1 MLVGRADELRSLGA
15 ALERAGAGA
24 PQALLV
30 GGEAGVGKTRLV
42 EEFAGRAER
51 AGAVVAVGGC
61 LELGAEG
68 LPFAPFATALR
79 ALHRALGDE
88 LVRAARGGEAELARL
103 LPELAG
109 AGGAEDPGDR
119 HDVEA
124 KARLFEHAARL
135 LEKLAAERTV
145 VLVLEDLHWSDRSTR
160 ELFGYLIRSLQG
172 ARVVLLGTYRSDDI
186 HRRHP
191 LRPFL
196 AELERLR
203 TVQRLELA
211 RFSRQEVIGQ
221 LTAIRGAGPLPHLVD
236 TIFQRSDGNP
246 FFVEELTAL
255 LDCGGS
261 PDALSESL
269 RDLLLVRVEA
279 LPEATQRV
287 LRTAAEAGS
296 TVEFGLLLAVSG
308 QDEEELIE
316 ALRPAVDAGILM
328 PAAGGPGA
336 DSYRFRHA
344 LLREATGDDLLP
356 GERSRL
362 HRRYAEALAA
372 DPSLVRPEEHAARL
386 ASHWYAAR
394 DPARALPA
402 ALKAADEAGMRHAFA
417 EQLALLRRAVELW
430 DEVPEEQLRE
440 LPAARYAESYPLC
453 RCADQ
458 PHLHFVDLL
467 AEAAVAARLD
477 DSHEQARTLTRRALE
492 LLDEEAEPERA
503 AWFWLERQ
511 WQVVNSGG
519 ADGWA
524 ELGKAQELVADRPP
538 SPVKADVLAT
548 AALWKMLHSPDPASI
563 PLAES
568 AVEQARLVG
577 AAEVELHARITLA
590 TLRTHAAD
598 VERGIAELYE
608 LRDAADRS
616 GAPTVIGRAHNN
628 LASVLEMTGR
638 SREAI
643 EAARGGLAAARKQG
657 LRDSIAFIGCNMVDA
672 MISVGEW
679 DAAEQDLAR
688 LRSYGAQ
695 ARTRAFAGLAAAW
708 LALYRGD
715 VDRAGELLAEAR
727 EAAGASQAEPQGS
740 YRMVQ
745 IGARIL
751 MERGRYDEARAMLA
765 EGLVKL
771 PELGHESYLWQLLV
785 SAAAAEGD
793 ARGLPG
799 TAAGRDELLD
809 RLERAAG
816 QLDTPTPIWVA
827 WQRYFVAELARARG
841 GSEVALWEAA
851 ASALEPLERP
861 HELGWVRYRWAEALL
876 AGGAAVPVR
885 ERAARLLGQAYA
897 AAQALG
903 AAPLRD
909 GVEQLAARA
918 RIPLAAPGDA
928 AAQAPAPADPAEA
941 LGLTARETDVLRLV
955 TAGRSNRQI
964 AEELF
969 ISPKTASVH
978 VSNLMAKLGVSNR
991 GEAAA
996 VAHRMRLFES
1006 A

>member
-1 MLVGRADELRSLGA
+1 VLVGRAGELRALGA
-15 ALERAGAGA
+15 SLARAGAGA

-79 ALHRALGDE
+79 SLHRALGDE

-269 RDLLLVRVEA
+269 RDLLLVRVET

-308 QDEEELIE
+308 QGEEELIE
-316 ALRPAVDAGILM
+316 ALRPAVDAGILI
-328 PAAGGPGA
+328 PAAEGPAA

-372 DPSLVRPEEHAARL
+372 DPALVRPEEHAARL
-386 ASHWYAAR
+386 ASHWYHAR
-394 DPARALPA
+394 DAARALPA
-402 ALKAADEAGMRHAFA
+402 ALTAAAEAGMRHAFA
-417 EQLALLRRAVELW
+417 EQLALLERAIELW
-430 DEVPEEQLRE
+430 DEVPEEQPRE
-440 LPAARYAESYPLC
+440 LPAGRYAESYPLC
-453 RCADQ
+453 RCADR
-458 PHLHFVDLL
+458 PHLHFLDLL
-467 AEAAVAARLD
+467 AEATVAARLD
-477 DSHEQARTLTRRALE
+477 DAHEHARALIRRALE
-492 LLDEEAEPERA
+492 LLDETAEPERA

-511 WQVVNSGG
+511 WQVVGSGG
-519 ADGWA
+519 GDGWA
-524 ELGKAQELVADRPP
+524 ELARAQELVADRPP

-548 AALWKMLHSPDPASI
+548 AAVWKMLHSPDPESI

-577 AAEVELHARITLA
+577 AGEVELHARITLA

-598 VERGIAELYE
+598 VDRGIAELYE
-608 LRDAADRS
+608 LRDAADAS

-638 SREAI
+638 SRAAI
-643 EAARGGLAAARKQG
+643 EAARTGLAAARKQG
-657 LRDSIAFIGCNMVDA
+657 LRDSVAFIGCNMVDA
-672 MISVGEW
+672 MMSVGEW
-679 DAAEQDLAR
+679 DAAERELAG

-695 ARTRAFAGLAAAW
+695 ARTRAFATLAAAW
-708 LALYRGD
+708 LALFRGD
-715 VDRAGELLAEAR
+715 LERTGELLAAAR
-727 EAAGASQAEPQGS
+727 EEGGATVTEPQGS
-740 YRMVQ
+740 FRMVQ
-745 IGARIL
+745 IEARIL
-751 MERGRYDEARAMLA
+751 MERGRYGEARAVLA
-765 EGLVKL
+765 EGLAKL

-793 ARGLPG
+793 VRGLPG
-799 TAAGRDELLD
+799 AAEGRAELLD

-816 QLDTPTPIWVA
+816 QVDTPTPVWAA
-827 WQRYFVAELARARG
+827 WRKYFTAELDRARG
-841 GSEVALWEAA
+841 GSDAGLWEAA

-861 HELGWVRYRWAEALL
+861 HELGWVRYRWAETLL
-876 AGGAAVPVR
+876 AGGTGTSVR
-885 ERAARLLGQAYA
+885 ERAAELLAQAHA
-897 AAQALG
+897 TADALG
-903 AAPLRD
+903 AVPLRD

-918 RIPLAAPGDA
+918 RIPLTAPDSA
-928 AAQAPAPADPAEA
+928 AAGPSDPVEA

-955 TAGRSNRQI
+955 TEGRSNRQI

-978 VSNLMAKLGVSNR
+978 VSNLMAKLGVASR

-996 VAHRMRLFES
+996 VAHRLRLFES

>member
-1 MLVGRADELRSLGA
+1 MLVGRAEELRSLGA
-15 ALERAGAGA
+15 ALDRAGAGV
-24 PQALLV
+24 PQAVLV
-30 GGEAGVGKTRLV
+30 GGEAGVGKTRLL

-88 LVRAARGGEAELARL
+88 LGHAARGGEAELARL

-109 AGGAEDPGDR
+109 AGGAEESADR
-119 HDVEA
+119 HDAGA

-145 VLVLEDLHWSDRSTR
+145 VVALEDLHWSDRSTR
-160 ELFGYLIRSLQG
+160 ELLGYLIRSLQG

-203 TVQRLELA
+203 TVERVDLA

-221 LTAIRGAGPLPHLVD
+221 ITAIQGTGPLPHQVD

-261 PDALSESL
+261 PAALSESL
-269 RDLLLVRVEA
+269 RDLLLVRVET

-308 QDEEELIE
+308 QGEEELIE
-316 ALRPAVDAGILM
+316 ALRPAVDAGILL
-328 PAAGGPGA
+328 PAADGPGA

-372 DPSLVRPEEHAARL
+372 DPALVRPEECAARL
-386 ASHWYAAR
+386 ASHWYHAR
-394 DPARALPA
+394 DAAKALPA
-402 ALKAADEAGMRHAFA
+402 ALQAAEEAGARHAFA
-417 EQLALLRRAVELW
+417 EQLALLERAIELW
-430 DEVPEEQLRE
+430 DEVPEELWRE
-440 LPAARYAESYPLC
+440 LPVARYAESYPLC
-453 RCADQ
+453 RCSAQ
-458 PHLHFVDLL
+458 PHLHFLDLL
-467 AEAAVAARLD
+467 AEAVVAARLD
-477 DSHEQARTLTRRALE
+477 DAHVQARTLTRRALE
-492 LLDEEAEPERA
+492 LLDEAREPERA

-511 WQVVNSGG
+511 WQVVGSGG
-519 ADGWA
+519 GDGWA
-524 ELGKAQELVADRPP
+524 ELGRAQELVADRPP

-577 AAEVELHARITLA
+577 AEEVELHARITLA

-598 VERGIAELYE
+598 VERGLAELHE
-608 LRDAADRS
+608 LREAANRL

-643 EAARGGLAAARKQG
+643 EAARAGLVAVREHG
-657 LRDSIAFIGCNMVDA
+657 LRDSVAFIGCNMVDA
-672 MISVGEW
+672 MISVGDWEP
-679 DAAEQDLAR
+679 AERELAG

-695 ARTRAFAGLAAAW
+695 ARTRAFAALAAAW

-715 VDRAGELLAEAR
+715 VDRAGELLADAR
-727 EAAGASQAEPQGS
+727 KEAGASQAEPQGAF
-740 YRMVQ
+740 RMVQ
-745 IGARIL
+745 IEARIL
-751 MERGRYDEARAMLA
+751 MERGRYAQARAALA
-765 EGLVKL
+765 EGLAQL

-799 TAAGRDELLD
+799 TAEGREELLD
-809 RLERAAG
+809 LLEGAAG
-816 QLDTPTPIWVA
+816 QLDTPTPVWAA
-827 WQRYFVAELARARG
+827 WRRYFTAELARARG
-841 GSEVALWEAA
+841 RSEVALWESA

-861 HELGWVRYRWAEALL
+861 YELGWVRYRWAEALL
-876 AGGAAVPVR
+876 AGGAAAAVR
-885 ERAARLLGQAYA
+885 EPAARLLMQAHATA
-897 AAQALG
+897 AALG

-918 RIPLAAPGDA
+918 RVPLTGPGDPA
-928 AAQAPAPADPAEA
+928 AAAEPADPAEA

-996 VAHRMRLFES
+996 VAHRLRLFES